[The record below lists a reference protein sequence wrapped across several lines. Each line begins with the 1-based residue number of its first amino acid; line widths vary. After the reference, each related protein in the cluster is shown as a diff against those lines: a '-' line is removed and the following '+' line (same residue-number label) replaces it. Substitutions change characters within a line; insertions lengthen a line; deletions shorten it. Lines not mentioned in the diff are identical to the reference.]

1 MTITELLWPVFKSDA
16 QSQAEFAAKS
26 PEIFAHFVGVPGLK
40 DFFRGRVIF
49 DNGAPIDES
58 SCRGAL
64 ILGSYLTPDDFVDRF
79 RKGSELMVNK
89 RMG

>member
-1 MTITELLWPVFKSDA
+1 MTITELLWPVFKSDT

-40 DFFRGRVIF
+40 DFFRGRIIF
-49 DNGAPIDES
+49 ENGTPVDES

-64 ILGSYLTPDDFVDRF
+64 ILGSYLTPDYFV
-79 RKGSELMVNK
+79 RKGERTNI
-89 RMG
+89 